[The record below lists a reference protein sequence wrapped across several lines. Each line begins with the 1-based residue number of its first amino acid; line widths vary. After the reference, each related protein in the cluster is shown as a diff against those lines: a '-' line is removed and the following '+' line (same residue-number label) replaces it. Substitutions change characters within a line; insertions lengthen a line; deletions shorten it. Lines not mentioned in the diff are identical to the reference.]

1 MHIFRLVPIL
11 QDYFEVSVGLRQ
23 HWSYT
28 TFFSR
33 YFSRPFSCHFS
44 FSHEVQL
51 ARQKSI
57 LATEETEKLVKFMDY
72 LKLMEGIVEHPS
84 AEFIVCQQLISQHFS
99 EKGNMSYL
107 T

>member
-1 MHIFRLVPIL
+1 VL
-11 QDYFEVSVGLRQ
+11 SN
-23 HWSYT
+23 
-28 TFFSR
+28 
-33 YFSRPFSCHFS
+33 

-57 LATEETEKLVKFMDY
+57 LATEGTEKLVKFMDY

-107 T
+107 S